1 MGGRA
6 YLHSPCFW
14 CGFRAQLLI
23 SNIASLY
30 DVNVVLVLDA
40 ILLLLRNVK
49 LTRTNNQNK
58 WYERIVVTR
67 LKKMLSLFSSI

>member
-6 YLHSPCFW
+6 YLHSLCFW

-23 SNIASLY
+23 SNIASPLMLKKVSDSSQSILY

-58 WYERIVVTR
+58 
-67 LKKMLSLFSSI
+67 

>member
-1 MGGRA
+1 M
-6 YLHSPCFW
+6 LNKVSDSSQF
-14 CGFRAQLLI
+14 I
-23 SNIASLY
+23 LY